1 MAVKFALDAEILK
14 LNKMVGLGRF
24 FRVNLKEEELY
35 CSPTK
40 KEKGKAKDSNGQEL
54 SQGRGNRIDVRTVH
68 LE

>member
-14 LNKMVGLGRF
+14 LNEKVGLGRF